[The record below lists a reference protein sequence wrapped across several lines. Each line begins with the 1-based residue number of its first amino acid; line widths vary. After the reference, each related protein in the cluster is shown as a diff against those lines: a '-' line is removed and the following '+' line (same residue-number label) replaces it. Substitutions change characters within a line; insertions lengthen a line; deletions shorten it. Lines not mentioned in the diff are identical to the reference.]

1 MHLNRREVFYYLS
14 FVESKF
20 QFILGPYYNWNVRT
34 LQYIDIL
41 FEYSKL
47 SRWWL
52 FSNMYETIFMDVWL
66 LTVNSVTLK
75 DLLNVFAAHRGEDL
89 IEDV

>member
-1 MHLNRREVFYYLS
+1 
-14 FVESKF
+14 
-20 QFILGPYYNWNVRT
+20 
-34 LQYIDIL
+34 
-41 FEYSKL
+41 
-47 SRWWL
+47 
-52 FSNMYETIFMDVWL
+52 MYETIFMHVWL